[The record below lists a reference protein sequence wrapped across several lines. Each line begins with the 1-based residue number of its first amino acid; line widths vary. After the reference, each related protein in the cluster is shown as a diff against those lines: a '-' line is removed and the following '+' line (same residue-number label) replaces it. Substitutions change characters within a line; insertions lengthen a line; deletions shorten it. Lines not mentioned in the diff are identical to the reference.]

1 MGENNSKPQGPPPPT
16 LTDILVQMKKGNEE
30 GAALYLEMVQQK
42 QSEAMQYLKVG
53 TRLEIV
59 AAQIKSKNKSM
70 EMAQALNQFTPIL
83 MQSNQQMSLE
93 TMMQNMQSFTNA
105 YDDLVVKGHI
115 IDKTME
121 NSLGD
126 KNSMTNVDNMMN
138 QLKAEVTYEM
148 TGQTEPVLAP
158 PQQ

>member
-1 MGENNSKPQGPPPPT
+1 
-16 LTDILVQMKKGNEE
+16 
-30 GAALYLEMVQQK
+30 
-42 QSEAMQYLKVG
+42 MQYLKVG

-70 EMAQALNQFTPIL
+70 EMATALNQFTPIL
-83 MQSNQQMSLE
+83 MQQNQNMSLE
-93 TMMQNMQSFTNA
+93 SMMQNMQSFTNA

-121 NSLGD
+121 TSLGD

-158 PQQ
+158 P